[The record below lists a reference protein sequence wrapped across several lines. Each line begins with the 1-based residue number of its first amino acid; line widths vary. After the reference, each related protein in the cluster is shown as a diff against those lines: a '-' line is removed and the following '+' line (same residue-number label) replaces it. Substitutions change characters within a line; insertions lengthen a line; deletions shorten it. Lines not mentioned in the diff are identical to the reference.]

1 VTEAQQRYR
10 RLGKYE
16 LHQLLG
22 EGAMGIV
29 WKAYDTVLRRFVA
42 LKLLSSSFRKTK
54 DMQERFL
61 REARAAGAIQHA
73 NIVTVYDLG
82 ESDGQLYIAMELV
95 EGRDLSDMIAL
106 RDPLALERKLDI
118 TIEVL
123 AGLHFAHQRGVI
135 HRDVKPSNVRV
146 MPDGRI
152 KIMDFGIA
160 RLQKAD
166 ATGSGAIVGTPT
178 YMAPEQIT
186 NGAIT
191 PATDVFSVGC
201 MLYELLCY
209 QRPFEAESVHGV
221 LYQVL
226 TTEPRPLRTVAPS
239 IPAALERVVAK
250 AMNKVPHERYE
261 SAGQMM
267 STLQQIRAALSGAD
281 EEATQPLGR
290 WTPLPRPMLKLI
302 THASMKARLAVLGA
316 LAAVVLLLLYAPSQ
330 PGQDSTAVAVAPV
343 LPNPPA
349 AQPSASGLTPTAPP
363 TAPGRASRGLAA
375 NPDAPPVSLAVSTRR
390 DSALAARDRAIG
402 AGAQKNSVPSLLLA
416 QTMLE
421 ASDRALQRGDQSL
434 ALRGYVESAE
444 RYGQAREEA
453 RTMEREARRIVER
466 VTPLVQA
473 IPTGRAAANAG
484 VYLAR
489 AESLLT
495 QQDFTLA
502 KMAAQSAEQIGIDAG
517 IAPPSTQPADPR
529 AAIDVLL
536 SDLER
541 ALASERISN
550 IRVLYPGL
558 TDADQRAWES
568 FFRDWNQITAKFTIE
583 DFDARGATATGN
595 VRAQFQYVPAA
606 GGAPRIN
613 RRRFAM
619 RFEKRDVGWRLAGV
633 SELK

>member
-1 VTEAQQRYR
+1 MTGAPSPPPTPLPPPSPPQRYR

-29 WKAYDTVLRRFVA
+29 WKSYDTVLRRYVA
-42 LKLLSSSFRKTK
+42 LKLLSASFRKTK

-82 ESDGQLYIAMELV
+82 EAEGQLYIAMELV

-123 AGLHFAHQRGVI
+123 DGLHFAHQRGVI

-146 MPDGRI
+146 MTDGRI

-160 RLQKAD
+160 RLQKAES
-166 ATGSGAIVGTPT
+166 TGSGSIVGTPT

-267 STLQQIRAALSGAD
+267 SMLQQIRAALSGAD

-290 WTPLPRPMLKLI
+290 WTPLPRPVLKLI
-302 THASMKARLAVLGA
+302 THASMRARLAVLGA
-316 LAAVVLLLLYAPSQ
+316 LAAVVVLLLYAPGQ
-330 PGQDSTAVAVAPV
+330 PAAEPGNAGGGTNPSVAAPP
-343 LPNPPA
+343 LGFGAPPPA
-349 AQPSASGLTPTAPP
+349 AGVE
-363 TAPGRASRGLAA
+363 
-375 NPDAPPVSLAVSTRR
+375 PVSIAVSTRR
-390 DSALAARDRAIG
+390 DSALAARDRAIV
-402 AGAQKNSVPSLLLA
+402 AGAQKNTVPALLLA
-416 QTMLE
+416 ETMFQ
-421 ASDRALQRGDQSL
+421 ASEQALQRGDQSL
-434 ALRGYVESAE
+434 ALRGYVEAAQ
-444 RYGQAREEA
+444 RYGRARDEA
-453 RTMEREARRIVER
+453 RAMDREAQHMIDR
-466 VTPLVQA
+466 VTPVVQA
-473 IPTGRAAANAG
+473 IPTGPAAANAG
-484 VYLAR
+484 VFLAR
-489 AESLLT
+489 AESLLR

-502 KMAAQSAEQIGIDAG
+502 KVAAQSAEQIGIDAG
-517 IAPPSTQPADPR
+517 IAPPSTQPPEAR
-529 AAIDVLL
+529 AAVDVLL
-536 SDLER
+536 DDLGR
-541 ALASERISN
+541 ALASQRISN

-558 TDADQRAWES
+558 TDAERRGWEA
-568 FFRDWNQITAKFTIE
+568 FFRDWNQITAKFTVE
-583 DFDARGATATGN
+583 DFKVQGATATGN
-595 VRAQFQYVPAA
+595 VHATFEYVPAP
-606 GGAPRIN
+606 GGAPRVD

-619 RFEKRDVGWRLAGV
+619 RFEKKDVGWRLAAV
-633 SELK
+633 NELK

>member
-1 VTEAQQRYR
+1 VSEGQQRYR

-29 WKAYDTVLRRFVA
+29 WKAYDTVLRRYVA

-61 REARAAGAIQHA
+61 REARAAGAIQHP

-82 ESDGQLYIAMELV
+82 ESEGQLYIAMELV

-146 MPDGRI
+146 APDGRV

-201 MLYELLCY
+201 MLYELLTY

-226 TTEPRPLRTVAPS
+226 TTEPRALRTVAPS

-250 AMNKVPHERYE
+250 AMSKVPHERYE
-261 SAGQMM
+261 STGQMM
-267 STLQQIRAALSGAD
+267 STLQQIRSALSGAD
-281 EEATQPLGR
+281 DEATQPLGR
-290 WTPLPRPMLKLI
+290 WTPLPRPVLKLI
-302 THASMKARLAVLGA
+302 THASMRARLAVLAA
-316 LAAVVLLLLYAPSQ
+316 LAAVVVLLLYAPGQ
-330 PGQDSTAVAVAPV
+330 PAAEPGNELRA
-343 LPNPPA
+343 NPPA
-349 AQPSASGLTPTAPP
+349 APIGLVAPP
-363 TAPGRASRGLAA
+363 PL
-375 NPDAPPVSLAVSTRR
+375 PVPVSVAVSTRR
-390 DSALAARDRAIG
+390 DSALAARDRAVA
-402 AGAQKNSVPSLLLA
+402 AGALKNSVPAMILA
-416 QTMLE
+416 ETMFQ
-421 ASDRALQRGDQSL
+421 ASEQALQAGDQSR
-434 ALRGYVESAE
+434 ALRGYFEAVQQ
-444 RYGQAREEA
+444 YGRARDEA
-453 RTMEREARRIVER
+453 RVMDREAQRMVQR
-466 VTPLVQA
+466 VTPVVQA
-473 IPTGRAAANAG
+473 IPTGPAAANAG
-484 VYLAR
+484 IFLAR
-489 AESLLT
+489 AESLLHE
-495 QQDFTLA
+495 QDFTLA
-502 KMAAQSAEQIGIDAG
+502 KVAAQSAEQIGIDAG
-517 IAPPSTQPADPR
+517 IAPPSPQPPDARD
-529 AAIDVLL
+529 AVTVLL
-536 SDLER
+536 DDLGR
-541 ALASERISN
+541 ALASQRIAN
-550 IRVLYPGL
+550 LRVLYPGL
-558 TDADQRAWES
+558 TDEERRGWER

-583 DFDARGATATGN
+583 EFKLQPGGATATGN
-595 VRAQFQYVPAA
+595 VRAMFEYVPAR
-606 GGAPRIN
+606 GGAPRVD

-619 RFEKRDVGWRLAGV
+619 RFDRKEVGWRLAGV

>member
-1 VTEAQQRYR
+1 MSEAQQRYR

-16 LHQLLG
+16 LHTLLG

-29 WKAYDTVLRRFVA
+29 WKAYDTVLRRYVA
-42 LKLLSSSFRKTK
+42 LKLLSGSFRKTR
-54 DMQERFL
+54 DMQDRFL

-82 ESDGQLYIAMELV
+82 ESEGQLFIAMELV

-146 MPDGRI
+146 MPDGRV

-160 RLQKAD
+160 RLQTGD

-191 PATDVFSVGC
+191 PATDVFAVGC
-201 MLYELLCY
+201 LLYELLSY

-226 TTEPRPLRTVAPS
+226 TTDPRPLRTVAPS

-261 SAGQMM
+261 SASQMQG
-267 STLQQIRAALSGAD
+267 TLQGIRSALSGAD
-281 EEATQPLGR
+281 DEATQPLGR

-302 THASMKARLAVLGA
+302 THAPMKWRIAVLGA
-316 LAAVVLLLLYAPSQ
+316 LAAVVALLLYAPGQ
-330 PGQDSTAVAVAPV
+330 PTPDSTSVLRSTPSAAAAPGGLMAPPGPPALPAADAAPVSVAV
-343 LPNPPA
+343 
-349 AQPSASGLTPTAPP
+349 SA
-363 TAPGRASRGLAA
+363 
-375 NPDAPPVSLAVSTRR
+375 RR
-390 DSALAARDRAIG
+390 DSAFAARDRAMR
-402 AGAQKNSVPSLLLA
+402 AGAVKNHVPAMLLA
-416 QTMLE
+416 ETMFQ
-421 ASDRALQRGDQSL
+421 ASEQALQAGDQARALQ
-434 ALRGYVESAE
+434 GYVASAQQ
-444 RYGQAREEA
+444 YARARGEA
-453 RTMEREARRIVER
+453 LTMDREAQRMVQR
-466 VTPLVQA
+466 VTPVVQA
-473 IPTGRAAANAG
+473 IPSGPAATNAG
-484 VYLAR
+484 IFLVR
-489 AESLLT
+489 AESLLRK
-495 QQDFTLA
+495 QDFTLA
-502 KMAAQSAEQIGIDAG
+502 KVAAQSAEQIGIDAG
-517 IAPPSTQPADPR
+517 IAPPSSQPVDAR
-529 AAIDVLL
+529 GAVDVLL
-536 SDLER
+536 TDLGR
-541 ALASERISN
+541 ALASERIAN

-558 TDADQRAWES
+558 TDEEKRGWES
-568 FFRDWNQITAKFTIE
+568 FFRGWNQITAKFTIE
-583 DFDARGATATGN
+583 SFNVRGTGATAT
-595 VRAQFQYVPAA
+595 VRAMFQYVPAR
-606 GGAPRIN
+606 GGAPRVD

-633 SELK
+633 SDLK

>member
-1 VTEAQQRYR
+1 MSEAQHRYR

-29 WKAYDTVLRRFVA
+29 WKSYDTVLRRYVA
-42 LKLLSSSFRKTK
+42 LKLLSASFRKTK

-82 ESDGQLYIAMELV
+82 EADGQLYIAMELV

-123 AGLHFAHQRGVI
+123 DGLHFAHQRGVI

-261 SAGQMM
+261 SAGQML

-316 LAAVVLLLLYAPSQ
+316 LAAVVVLLLYAPGPPTPDAASA
-330 PGQDSTAVAVAPV
+330 GVA
-343 LPNPPA
+343 NPPA
-349 AQPSASGLTPTAPP
+349 SSPALGLVAPP
-363 TAPGRASRGLAA
+363 PAV
-375 NPDAPPVSLAVSTRR
+375 DVEPVSIAVSSRR
-390 DSALAARDRAIG
+390 DSALTARDRAVA
-402 AGAQKNSVPSLLLA
+402 AGAQKNSVPALILA
-416 QTMLE
+416 ETMFQ
-421 ASDRALQRGDQSL
+421 ASEQALQRGDQSL
-434 ALRGYVESAE
+434 ALRGYVESAQH
-444 RYGQAREEA
+444 YARARDEA
-453 RTMEREARRIVER
+453 RVMDREAQRMIER
-466 VTPLVQA
+466 VTPVVQA
-473 IPTGRAAANAG
+473 LPAGRAASNAG
-484 VYLAR
+484 VFLAR
-489 AESLLT
+489 AESLLR

-502 KMAAQSAEQIGIDAG
+502 KVAAQSAEQIGIDAG
-517 IAPPSTQPADPR
+517 IAPPSTQPPDAR
-529 AAIDVLL
+529 AAVDVLL
-536 SDLER
+536 DDLGR
-541 ALASERISN
+541 ALASQRISN

-558 TDADQRAWES
+558 TEAERRGWEA
-568 FFRDWNQITAKFTIE
+568 FFRDWNQITAKFAVE
-583 DFDARGATATGN
+583 DFKSRGASATGN
-595 VRAQFQYVPAA
+595 VRAMFEYVPTR
-606 GGAPRIN
+606 GGAPRVD

-619 RFEKRDVGWRLAGV
+619 RFEKKDVGWRLAGV